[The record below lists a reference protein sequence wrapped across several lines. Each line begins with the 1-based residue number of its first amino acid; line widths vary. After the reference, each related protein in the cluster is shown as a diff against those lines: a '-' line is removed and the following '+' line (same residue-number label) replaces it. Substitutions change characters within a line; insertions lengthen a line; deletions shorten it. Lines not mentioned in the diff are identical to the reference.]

1 MPKTEKRELSP
12 AEKSLSDLRVKLD
25 TAKELDG
32 KASTD
37 KTKAAIVAAE
47 AAVKTQLT
55 IVNRERFQRVGGA
68 RATRT
73 RDAIRNL
80 AGVAQP
86 RSYNYTSADVDKLEK
101 MLTDESAS
109 TVKKLRAAL
118 DKSAPAAKA
127 AEEFTF

>member
-1 MPKTEKRELSP
+1 MPKTEKREASP
-12 AEKSLSDLRVKLD
+12 AEKSLADLRQKAELARDAD
-25 TAKELDG
+25 T

-37 KTKAAIVAAE
+37 KTKAAVKAAE
-47 AAVKTQLT
+47 DAVKTQIT
-55 IVNRERFQRVGGA
+55 VVNRERFQRVGGN
-68 RATRT
+68 RATRA

-101 MLTDESAS
+101 MLSEESTS

-118 DKSAPAAKA
+118 DKSAPAAKTT
-127 AEEFTF
+127 ETFSF